1 MKIGPLENKPV
12 AAPSATERKADGGK
26 AASATDGRTASAGA
40 SARVELSATATAL
53 AGQAVGEA
61 SFDQAKVDRI
71 SQAIRDGQFQVN
83 ADVIADK
90 LIANA
95 QDVLGKT
102 GA

>member
-12 AAPSATERKADGGK
+12 AAPSAAERKADGGK
-26 AASATDGRTASAGA
+26 AASSTDGRTAGAGA
-40 SARVELSATATAL
+40 SARVEVSATAAAL
-53 AGQAVGEA
+53 AGGVGEA

-95 QDVLGKT
+95 QDLLGKT

>member
-1 MKIGPLENKPV
+1 MNPNIRIPALAI
-12 AAPSATERKADGGK
+12 AALS
-26 AASATDGRTASAGA
+26 
-40 SARVELSATATAL
+40 LSATAAAL
-53 AGQAVGEA
+53 AQGGVGGA

-83 ADVIADK
+83 AEVIADK

-95 QDVLGKT
+95 QDLLGKT